1 MIVWRGRG
9 GIVAAVAFSSLLVS
23 ELACRGYF
31 QDDRYYQQHG
41 WPKLVGFFTAAGVVW
56 LLQRNERPEYVEMA
70 NRQNV
75 REPILRSQDSLFF
88 VSARFWPLI
97 LCCLGMI
104 FYFFRE

>member
-56 LLQRNERPEYVEMA
+56 LLQRN
-70 NRQNV
+70 V